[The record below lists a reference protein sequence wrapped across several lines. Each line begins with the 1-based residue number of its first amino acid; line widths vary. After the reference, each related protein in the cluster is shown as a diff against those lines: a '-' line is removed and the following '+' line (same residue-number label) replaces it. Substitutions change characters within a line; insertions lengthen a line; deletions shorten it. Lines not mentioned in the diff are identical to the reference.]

1 MMGDTPVVS
10 TPTFTER
17 EMSRR
22 EKRKPSKAD
31 RQARKSEREASELDR
46 SVKNTAVTFRSS
58 FETGRD
64 GAAECNNRRN
74 DLLMDLN
81 FRRLTCEIWRGRPGA
96 EVLVA
101 AMEDLVLETERHL
114 VAIEQLCR
122 RFDDLTEH
130 GTWHETLSADLVP
143 DDLIRRRLFSGPP
156 A

>member
-1 MMGDTPVVS
+1 
-10 TPTFTER
+10 
-17 EMSRR
+17 MS
-22 EKRKPSKAD
+22 
-31 RQARKSEREASELDR
+31 
-46 SVKNTAVTFRSS
+46 
-58 FETGRD
+58 
-64 GAAECNNRRN
+64 AEGN

-130 GTWHETLSADLVP
+130 GTWHETLSTDLVP